1 LKRAI
6 KGTYVSVTP
15 PHLGRYINEQV
26 FRFNERDKDDGKRFR
41 EVVSS
46 VTGKTLTYDEL
57 IGHAK
62 GAT

>member
-1 LKRAI
+1 
-6 KGTYVSVTP
+6 VTP
-15 PHLGRYINEQV
+15 PHLGRYIDEQV

-46 VTGKTLTYDEL
+46 VTGKRLTYDEL
-57 IGHAK
+57 IGHSTK

>member
-1 LKRAI
+1 M
-6 KGTYVSVTP
+6 TP